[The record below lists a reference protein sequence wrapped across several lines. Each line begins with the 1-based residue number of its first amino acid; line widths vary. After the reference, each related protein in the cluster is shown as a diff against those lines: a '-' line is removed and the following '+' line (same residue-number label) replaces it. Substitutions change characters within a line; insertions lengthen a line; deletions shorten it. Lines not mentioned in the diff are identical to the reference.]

1 MVHCGLLGVVSVALS
16 AVTLLQGCGGGDGGG
31 TTLPPTTTTQG
42 TTTTSTTMPQWVPC
56 GPNSKQCCNPHSAPP
71 QTCPGSIKCYA
82 CGDGDAC
89 QCETWIPPPTPAP
102 PPAPVDY
109 TKLQVVSYNLFWWC
123 VSNEYKTCKQ
133 YANGVGFQLIANVL
147 KRAFKQPSPRID
159 LLGLQECEDVG
170 KITAMI
176 EHEKGRFAYFQGPP
190 QDHGTSNGLA
200 WDSQRY
206 TKIGGGTA
214 SDGVV
219 RIATDK
225 YGDRF
230 MYWVRLKE
238 KGGTNPKTLFF
249 VNTHGPLN
257 GCGSDLGSNYIAG
270 INAHKQP
277 GDLFVMTGDFN
288 CGPATAVIQMLARTF
303 KLVATSG
310 PLGGADHIFTD
321 PNVPVLSEK
330 AMDGRPSDHFLLEA
344 VLNMDAATDDTQ
356 SVVA

>member
-1 MVHCGLLGVVSVALS
+1 MVHCGLLGTLSVAF
-16 AVTLLQGCGGGDGGG
+16 AVATILQGCGGGTGGG
-31 TTLPPTTTTQG
+31 TTSTTTTG

-56 GPNSKQCCNPHSAPP
+56 GPTSGQCCNPHSAPA
-71 QTCPGSIKCYA
+71 QTCPGGIKCYG

-89 QCETWIPPPTPAP
+89 QCETYIPPPTPAP

-123 VSNEYKTCKQ
+123 VSDKYNTCKQ
-133 YANGVGFQLIANVL
+133 YANGAGFQLLANVL
-147 KRAFKQPSPRID
+147 KRAFKQPAPSID
-159 LLGLQECEDVG
+159 LLGLQECDDAG
-170 KITAMI
+170 KIVAMV

-214 SDGVV
+214 ADGVV
-219 RIATDK
+219 KIANDK

-238 KGGTNPKTLFF
+238 NGGTDPKTVFF

-257 GCGSDLGSNYIAG
+257 GCGSDLGNNYITG

-288 CGPATAVIQMLARTF
+288 CGPTTAAIQMLARTF
-303 KLVATSG
+303 KLAATSG

-321 PNVPVLSEK
+321 PNVPVLSQK
-330 AMDGRPSDHFLLEA
+330 QMDGKPSDHSLLEA
-344 VLNMDAATDDTQ
+344 VFNMNSADEETQ
-356 SVVA
+356 VVVT